1 MGQMTDGTECLL
13 CELWK
18 TLTVLTT
25 WTSVVLNAGARL
37 LGRLHDE
44 GQVMNDGDH

>member
-1 MGQMTDGTECLL
+1 MEPSACCANCG
-13 CELWK
+13 K